1 MFNQHTT
8 YKNII
13 TSISLLEPTPL
24 EDSMDTQGGGGGAVK
39 TYKMLHCKGEP
50 YRFSGYRQADADP
63 VRDKYEN
70 VYITTNRYNFFNFLD
85 SSLIILIYLIGIKF
99 LLETRRRSLLNIFTF
114 YRFHKVNLN
123 FLMK

>member
-24 EDSMDTQGGGGGAVK
+24 EDSRDTKRGGGAVK

-50 YRFSGYRQADADP
+50 YRFSGYRQTDADP
-63 VRDKYEN
+63 VKDKYEN
-70 VYITTNRYNFFNFLD
+70 VYINANKYNFFNFLD
-85 SSLIILIYLIGIKF
+85 ASLIILI
-99 LLETRRRSLLNIFTF
+99 
-114 YRFHKVNLN
+114 
-123 FLMK
+123 